1 MTQDILVTRS
11 GHIVQVELNRPPA
24 NFFDE
29 SLMRQLADLLEELG
43 ADGQCRAV
51 VLCAAGK
58 HFCAGADF
66 SSRSESTEEIGRSA
80 SSRAGDAGRSASSR
94 AEDSGPAASD
104 LYRQAV
110 RIFSAPVPI
119 VAAVQGSAVGGGLG
133 LACAADFR
141 VASPE
146 TRFVA
151 NFSRLGFHQGFGLTV
166 SLPEIVGGQLA
177 KEMLYTGVRVDGIRA
192 HAAGLADRLVPA
204 EELRPAAHAF
214 AEQIAAAAPL
224 AVAAIR
230 ATMRDGLAGRVERAL
245 EHELAEQTRLRK
257 TEDFAEGIQASM
269 QRRDPVF
276 HGH

>member
-1 MTQDILVTRS
+1 MTQDILVTRA
-11 GHIVQVELNRPPA
+11 GHVVQAELNKPPS
-24 NFFDE
+24 NYFDE
-29 SLMRQLADLLEELG
+29 PMLTALGDLLEEL
-43 ADGQCRAV
+43 ADDPQCRAV

-66 SSRSESTEEIGRSA
+66 SSRTGVGSSGSGAGSSGGEDGSEG
-80 SSRAGDAGRSASSR
+80 AGRI
-94 AEDSGPAASD
+94 
-104 LYRQAV
+104 YRQAV
-110 RIFSAPVPI
+110 RIFAANVPI

-177 KEMLYTGVRVDGIRA
+177 KEMLYTGARIDGARA
-192 HAAGLADRLVPA
+192 YAAGLADRLVPT
-204 EELRPAAHAF
+204 EELRGAAHAL

-224 AVAAIR
+224 AVASIR
-230 ATMRDGLAGRVERAL
+230 ATMRNGLADRVAVAL
-245 EHELAEQTRLRK
+245 EHELAEQTRLRR
-257 TEDFAEGIQASM
+257 TEDFAEGIQASLN
-269 QRRDPVF
+269 RRDPVF
-276 HGH
+276 HGR

>member
-1 MTQDILVTRS
+1 MTQDILVTRA
-11 GHIVQVELNRPPA
+11 GHVVQAELNKPPS
-24 NFFDE
+24 NYFDE
-29 SLMRQLADLLEELG
+29 PMLTALGDLLEEL
-43 ADGQCRAV
+43 ADDPQCRAV

-66 SSRSESTEEIGRSA
+66 SSRTGVGEDGGEG
-80 SSRAGDAGRSASSR
+80 AGRI
-94 AEDSGPAASD
+94 
-104 LYRQAV
+104 YRQAV
-110 RIFSAPVPI
+110 RIFAANVPI

-177 KEMLYTGVRVDGIRA
+177 KEMLYTGARIDGARA
-192 HAAGLADRLVPA
+192 YAAGLADRLVPA
-204 EELRPAAHAF
+204 EELRGAAHAL

-224 AVAAIR
+224 AVASIR
-230 ATMRDGLAGRVERAL
+230 ATMRNGLADRVAVAL
-245 EHELAEQTRLRK
+245 EHELAEQTRLRR
-257 TEDFAEGIQASM
+257 TEDFAEGIQASLN
-269 QRRDPVF
+269 RRDPVF
-276 HGH
+276 HGR

>member
-11 GHIVQVELNRPPA
+11 GHVVQAELNKPPA
-24 NFFDE
+24 NYFDE
-29 SLMRQLADLLEELG
+29 PMLTALGDLLEEL
-43 ADGQCRAV
+43 ADDPQCRAV

-66 SSRSESTEEIGRSA
+66 SSRTGVGEVGGEG
-80 SSRAGDAGRSASSR
+80 AGRI
-94 AEDSGPAASD
+94 
-104 LYRQAV
+104 YRQAV
-110 RIFSAPVPI
+110 RIFAANVPI
-119 VAAVQGSAVGGGLG
+119 VAAVQGSAVGCGLG

-177 KEMLYTGVRVDGIRA
+177 KEMLYTGARIDGARA
-192 HAAGLADRLVPA
+192 YAAGLADRLVPA
-204 EELRPAAHAF
+204 EELRGAAHAL

-224 AVAAIR
+224 AVASIR
-230 ATMRDGLAGRVERAL
+230 ATMRNGLAERVADAL
-245 EHELAEQTRLRK
+245 EHELAEQTRLRR
-257 TEDFAEGIQASM
+257 TEDFAEGIQASLN
-269 QRRDPVF
+269 RRDPVF
-276 HGH
+276 HGR

>member
-11 GHIVQVELNRPPA
+11 GHVVQAELNKPPA

-29 SLMRQLADLLEELG
+29 PLLSHLADVLEEM
-43 ADGQCRAV
+43 AEDAQCRAV

-66 SSRSESTEEIGRSA
+66 SSRSNGRSD
-80 SSRAGDAGRSASSR
+80 GDATAGSI
-94 AEDSGPAASD
+94 
-104 LYRQAV
+104 YRQAV
-110 RIFSAPVPI
+110 RIFAANVPI

-177 KEMLYTGVRVDGIRA
+177 KEMLYTGARVDGARA
-192 HAAGLADRLVPA
+192 YAAGLADRLVPA
-204 EELRPAAHAF
+204 DELRGAAHAL
-214 AEQIAAAAPL
+214 AEQIAGAAPM
-224 AVAAIR
+224 AVASIR
-230 ATMRDGLAGRVERAL
+230 ATMRDGLAERVAAVL
-245 EHELAEQTRLRK
+245 EHELAEQTRLRA
-257 TEDFAEGIQASM
+257 TEDFTEGIKASM
-269 QRRDPVF
+269 ERRDPVF
-276 HGH
+276 QGR

>member
-11 GHIVQVELNRPPA
+11 GHVVQAELNKPPA
-24 NFFDE
+24 NYFDE
-29 SLMRQLADLLEELG
+29 PMLTALGDLLEEL
-43 ADGQCRAV
+43 ADDPQCRAV

-66 SSRSESTEEIGRSA
+66 SSRTGVGEDGGEG
-80 SSRAGDAGRSASSR
+80 AGRI
-94 AEDSGPAASD
+94 
-104 LYRQAV
+104 YRQAV
-110 RIFSAPVPI
+110 RIFAANVPI

-177 KEMLYTGVRVDGIRA
+177 KEMLYTGARIDGARA
-192 HAAGLADRLVPA
+192 YAAGLADRLVPA
-204 EELRPAAHAF
+204 EELRGAAHAL
-214 AEQIAAAAPL
+214 AEQIAEAAPL
-224 AVAAIR
+224 AVASIR
-230 ATMRDGLAGRVERAL
+230 ATMRNGLADRVAVAL
-245 EHELAEQTRLRK
+245 EHELAEQTRLRR
-257 TEDFAEGIQASM
+257 TEDFAEGIQANLN
-269 QRRDPVF
+269 RRDPVF
-276 HGH
+276 HGR

>member
-11 GHIVQVELNRPPA
+11 GHVVQAELNKPPA
-24 NFFDE
+24 NYFDE
-29 SLMRQLADLLEELG
+29 PMLTALGDLLEEL
-43 ADGQCRAV
+43 ADDPQCRAV

-66 SSRSESTEEIGRSA
+66 SSRTGVGEDGGEG
-80 SSRAGDAGRSASSR
+80 AGRI
-94 AEDSGPAASD
+94 
-104 LYRQAV
+104 YRQAV
-110 RIFSAPVPI
+110 RIFAANVPI

-177 KEMLYTGVRVDGIRA
+177 KEMLYTGARIDGARA
-192 HAAGLADRLVPA
+192 YAAGLADRLVPA
-204 EELRPAAHAF
+204 EELRGAAHAL

-224 AVAAIR
+224 AVASIR
-230 ATMRDGLAGRVERAL
+230 ATMRNGLAERVADAL
-245 EHELAEQTRLRK
+245 EHELAEQTRLRR
-257 TEDFAEGIQASM
+257 TEDFAEGIQASLN
-269 QRRDPVF
+269 RRDPVF
-276 HGH
+276 HGR

>member
-11 GHIVQVELNRPPA
+11 GHVVQAELNKPPA
-24 NFFDE
+24 NYFDE
-29 SLMRQLADLLEELG
+29 PMLTALGDLLEEL
-43 ADGQCRAV
+43 AEDPQCRAV

-66 SSRSESTEEIGRSA
+66 SSRTGVGEDGGEG
-80 SSRAGDAGRSASSR
+80 AGRI
-94 AEDSGPAASD
+94 
-104 LYRQAV
+104 YRQAV
-110 RIFSAPVPI
+110 RIFAANVPI

-177 KEMLYTGVRVDGIRA
+177 KEMLYTGARIDGARA
-192 HAAGLADRLVPA
+192 YAAGLADRLVPA
-204 EELRPAAHAF
+204 EELRGAAHAL

-224 AVAAIR
+224 AVASIR
-230 ATMRDGLAGRVERAL
+230 ATMRNGLADRVAVAL
-245 EHELAEQTRLRK
+245 EHELAEQTRLRR
-257 TEDFAEGIQASM
+257 TEDFAEGIQASLN
-269 QRRDPVF
+269 RRDPVF
-276 HGH
+276 HGR

>member
-11 GHIVQVELNRPPA
+11 GHVVQAELNKPPA
-24 NFFDE
+24 NYFDE
-29 SLMRQLADLLEELG
+29 PMLTALGDLLEEL
-43 ADGQCRAV
+43 AEDTQCRAV

-66 SSRSESTEEIGRSA
+66 SSRTGVGEDGSEGA
-80 SSRAGDAGRSASSR
+80 SRI
-94 AEDSGPAASD
+94 
-104 LYRQAV
+104 YRQAV
-110 RIFSAPVPI
+110 RIFAANVPI

-177 KEMLYTGVRVDGIRA
+177 KEMLYTGARIDGARA
-192 HAAGLADRLVPA
+192 YAAGLADRLVPA
-204 EELRPAAHAF
+204 EELRGAAHVLAG
-214 AEQIAAAAPL
+214 QIAEAAPL
-224 AVAAIR
+224 AVASIR
-230 ATMRDGLAGRVERAL
+230 ATMRNGLADRVAVAL
-245 EHELAEQTRLRK
+245 EHELAEQTRLRR
-257 TEDFAEGIQASM
+257 TEDFAEGIQASLN
-269 QRRDPVF
+269 RRDPVF
-276 HGH
+276 HGR

>member
-11 GHIVQVELNRPPA
+11 GHVVQAELNKPPA
-24 NFFDE
+24 NYFDE
-29 SLMRQLADLLEELG
+29 PLLAHLGDLLEELG
-43 ADGQCRAV
+43 EDPQCRAV

-66 SSRSESTEEIGRSA
+66 SSRSNSPGD
-80 SSRAGDAGRSASSR
+80 GDATAGS
-94 AEDSGPAASD
+94 

-110 RIFSAPVPI
+110 RIFAAPVPI

-166 SLPEIVGGQLA
+166 SLPEIVGGQVA
-177 KEMLYTGVRVDGIRA
+177 KEMLYTGARVDGTRA
-192 HAAGLADRLVPA
+192 YAVGLADRLVPA
-204 EELRPAAHAF
+204 DELRGAAHAL
-214 AEQIAAAAPL
+214 AEQIAGAAPL

-230 ATMRDGLAGRVERAL
+230 ATMRDGLADRVATAL
-245 EHELAEQTRLRK
+245 EHELAEQTRLRR
-257 TEDFAEGIQASM
+257 TEDFAEGIQASLN
-269 QRRDPVF
+269 RRDPTF
-276 HGH
+276 HGR

>member
-11 GHIVQVELNRPPA
+11 GHVVQAELNKPPA
-24 NFFDE
+24 NYFDE
-29 SLMRQLADLLEELG
+29 PMLTALGDLLEEL
-43 ADGQCRAV
+43 ADDPQCRAV

-66 SSRSESTEEIGRSA
+66 SSRTGVGEDGGEG
-80 SSRAGDAGRSASSR
+80 AGRI
-94 AEDSGPAASD
+94 
-104 LYRQAV
+104 YRQAV
-110 RIFSAPVPI
+110 RIFAANVPI

-177 KEMLYTGVRVDGIRA
+177 KEMLYTGARIDGARA
-192 HAAGLADRLVPA
+192 YAAGLADRLVPA
-204 EELRPAAHAF
+204 EELRGAAHAL
-214 AEQIAAAAPL
+214 AEQIAEAAPL
-224 AVAAIR
+224 AVASIR
-230 ATMRDGLAGRVERAL
+230 ATMRNGLADRVAVAL
-245 EHELAEQTRLRK
+245 EHELAEQTRLRR
-257 TEDFAEGIQASM
+257 TEDFAEGIQASLN
-269 QRRDPVF
+269 RRDPVF
-276 HGH
+276 HGR

>member
-1 MTQDILVTRS
+1 MTQEILVTRS
-11 GHIVQVELNRPPA
+11 GHVVQAELNRPPA

-43 ADGQCRAV
+43 EDVQCRAV

-66 SSRSESTEEIGRSA
+66 SSRNGSAGSAGSTGSA
-80 SSRAGDAGRSASSR
+80 GSNGSAGSTVDGNLV
-94 AEDSGPAASD
+94 ASD

-110 RIFSAPVPI
+110 RIFSVQVPI

-146 TRFVA
+146 SRFVA
-151 NFSRLGFHQGFGLTV
+151 NFSKLGFHQGFGLTV

-177 KEMLYTGVRVDGIRA
+177 KEMLYTSVRIDGTRA
-192 HAAGLADRLVPA
+192 YAAGLADRLVPA
-204 EELRPAAHAF
+204 EELRAAAHAL
-214 AEQIAAAAPL
+214 AGQIAAAAPL
-224 AVAAIR
+224 AVMSIR
-230 ATMRDGLAGRVERAL
+230 TTMRDGLAERVERAL

-257 TEDFAEGIQASM
+257 TEDFAEGIRAS
-269 QRRDPVF
+269 QERREPTF
-276 HGH
+276 HGR

>member
-1 MTQDILVTRS
+1 MTQDILVTRA
-11 GHIVQVELNRPPA
+11 GHVVQVELNKPPA
-24 NFFDE
+24 NYFDE
-29 SLMRQLADLLEELG
+29 PMLTALGDLLEEL
-43 ADGQCRAV
+43 ADDPQCRAV

-66 SSRSESTEEIGRSA
+66 SSRSGVG
-80 SSRAGDAGRSASSR
+80 SSGNGAGGDGSEGAGRI
-94 AEDSGPAASD
+94 
-104 LYRQAV
+104 YRQAV
-110 RIFSAPVPI
+110 RIFAANVPI

-177 KEMLYTGVRVDGIRA
+177 KEMLYTGARIDGARA

-204 EELRPAAHAF
+204 EELRGAARAL

-224 AVAAIR
+224 AVASIR
-230 ATMRDGLAGRVERAL
+230 ATMRNGLAERVAHAL
-245 EHELAEQTRLRK
+245 EHELAEQTRLRR
-257 TEDFAEGIQASM
+257 TEDFAEGIQASLN
-269 QRRDPVF
+269 RRDPVF
-276 HGH
+276 HGR

>member
-11 GHIVQVELNRPPA
+11 GHVVQAELNKPPA
-24 NFFDE
+24 NYFDE
-29 SLMRQLADLLEELG
+29 PMLTALGDLLEEL
-43 ADGQCRAV
+43 ADDPQCRAV

-66 SSRSESTEEIGRSA
+66 SSRTGVGEDGGEG
-80 SSRAGDAGRSASSR
+80 AGRI
-94 AEDSGPAASD
+94 
-104 LYRQAV
+104 YRQAV
-110 RIFSAPVPI
+110 RIFAANVPI

-177 KEMLYTGVRVDGIRA
+177 KEMLYTGARIDGARA
-192 HAAGLADRLVPA
+192 YAAGLADRLVPA
-204 EELRPAAHAF
+204 EELRGAAHTL

-224 AVAAIR
+224 AVASIR
-230 ATMRDGLAGRVERAL
+230 ATMRNGLADRVAVAL
-245 EHELAEQTRLRK
+245 EHELAEQTRLRR
-257 TEDFAEGIQASM
+257 TEDFAEGIQASLN
-269 QRRDPVF
+269 RRDPVF
-276 HGH
+276 HGR